1 VFFWP
6 ITVDLLRG
14 PTPWDPALSSPQSFY
29 RHTTSGLIRRVRPTV
44 HSAVDS
50 PGRSRTGLVP
60 EWSGRSAPCLA
71 DAWQSGRPGSGE
83 PRQRSIWPQRIGA
96 ARVVF
101 WPITVD
107 LLRGPTP
114 PDPALNSPRPS
125 YSHTTSGL
133 IRRKQ
138 WVIRQS
144 TVALSDGCS
153 SGAWAFTMSLHSD
166 QIWSTVRLAAVAGSI
181 IAAWRMDMGSSVTAA
196 RTTSSFMLR

>member
-44 HSAVDS
+44 PGAVDS
-50 PGRSRTGLVP
+50 PGRSRAELVP
-60 EWSGRSAPCLA
+60 EWLGRSAPCLA
-71 DAWQSGRPGSGE
+71 DAWQGGRPGSGE
-83 PRQRSIWPQRIGA
+83 PRQRTIWPQRIGA

-114 PDPALNSPRPS
+114 PDPALNSPQSFYR
-125 YSHTTSGL
+125 HTTSGL
-133 IRRKQ
+133 IRR
-138 WVIRQS
+138 VRP
-144 TVALSDGCS
+144 TVPGLWDPPGRSRTGLRS
-153 SGAWAFTMSLHSD
+153 EMVGAIGAMSRRRLTKRPGWERRATAT
-166 QIWSTVRLAAVAGSI
+166 IYLAATHRGCPGGVLADHG
-181 IAAWRMDMGSSVTAA
+181 
-196 RTTSSFMLR
+196 